1 MKKILF
7 LTWIAL
13 TMIGSQITTMAQA
26 PATSNRQRLNAE
38 QIIQKRTAQMVQTL
52 MLDDETAARFTPVY
66 TQYLK
71 DKMACRITKKQ
82 VKGQQKGMKSEMTD
96 AEAENVIKDR
106 FAQSHKILDIQEKYY
121 NQFRRILT
129 PKQILRIYQNEK
141 ATREGL
147 RKEMKR
153 RNLRKGMMMQ
163 NNQQQDTQQN

>member
-1 MKKILF
+1 
-7 LTWIAL
+7 
-13 TMIGSQITTMAQA
+13 
-26 PATSNRQRLNAE
+26 
-38 QIIQKRTAQMVQTL
+38 
-52 MLDDETAARFTPVY
+52 
-66 TQYLK
+66 
-71 DKMACRITKKQ
+71 MACRITKRQ

-163 NNQQQDTQQN
+163 NNQQQGMQQN